1 MATAGPLAASLSK
14 AARDFESLLR
24 SSECRPIEEFL
35 EAPKLGASIPLMAE
49 LFKRAGVKSRE
60 ELESTVKVQFR
71 DAEVGNIILCIIFLP
86 MQWYDTT
93 LPNPLFKVRD
103 SWEELLGVESNWDA
117 FLGKVENNHR
127 RSTFIFVQVD
137 SGDAEGLHKGDLAP
151 LQLPLVQE
159 SSAIPGLLYSQAFAS
174 FPFLV

>member
-60 ELESTVKVQFR
+60 ELESTVKAQFR
-71 DAEVGNIILCIIFLP
+71 DAEVENIILRIIF
-86 MQWYDTT
+86 THES
-93 LPNPLFKVRD
+93 NPLFKVRD
-103 SWEELLGVESNWDA
+103 SWEELLEVESNWDA
-117 FLGKVENNHR
+117 FLGKVGNKAL
-127 RSTFIFVQVD
+127 SQIFVQVD
-137 SGDAEGLHKGDLAP
+137 SGEAEGLHKGDLAP

>member
-1 MATAGPLAASLSK
+1 MATAGPLAASLTK

-71 DAEVGNIILCIIFLP
+71 DAEVENIILRIIF
-86 MQWYDTT
+86 THES
-93 LPNPLFKVRD
+93 NPLFKIRD
-103 SWEELLGVESNWDA
+103 SWEELLEVESNWDA
-117 FLGKVENNHR
+117 FLGKVGYKALSE
-127 RSTFIFVQVD
+127 IFVQVD
-137 SGDAEGLHKGDLAP
+137 SGEAEGLHKGDLAP

-159 SSAIPGLLYSQAFAS
+159 SSAFPGLL
-174 FPFLV
+174 

>member
-1 MATAGPLAASLSK
+1 
-14 AARDFESLLR
+14 
-24 SSECRPIEEFL
+24 
-35 EAPKLGASIPLMAE
+35 
-49 LFKRAGVKSRE
+49 
-60 ELESTVKVQFR
+60 
-71 DAEVGNIILCIIFLP
+71 

-117 FLGKVENNHR
+117 FLGKVGNKAL
-127 RSTFIFVQVD
+127 SQIFVQVD

-159 SSAIPGLLYSQAFAS
+159 SSAIPGLLYSQAFAC
-174 FPFLV
+174 FPFPV

>member
-60 ELESTVKVQFR
+60 ELEFTVKAQFR
-71 DAEVGNIILCIIFLP
+71 DAEVGNIILCIIF
-86 MQWYDTT
+86 
-93 LPNPLFKVRD
+93 
-103 SWEELLGVESNWDA
+103 
-117 FLGKVENNHR
+117 
-127 RSTFIFVQVD
+127 
-137 SGDAEGLHKGDLAP
+137 HKGSVGP
-151 LQLPLVQE
+151 
-159 SSAIPGLLYSQAFAS
+159 
-174 FPFLV
+174 